1 MDILVLENDTS
12 VLSYLV
18 GLIQNWGHKTEKSE
32 SGYDAIKKVREKI
45 FDLVLLDTSL
55 NDITA
60 QELIVKLKELRPD
73 IKIVTMTESNGAE
86 LEKDI
91 RTLGI
96 IYYMSKPV
104 SKKVLKDILDH
115 TSAKK
120 SGKIADS

>member
-1 MDILVLENDTS
+1 MENDTS
-12 VLSYLV
+12 VLSYIV
-18 GLIQNWGHKTEKSE
+18 GLIQQWGHKTESSE
-32 SGYDAIKKVREKI
+32 SGNEAIRKVQKKI

-73 IKIVTMTESNGAE
+73 IKIVTMTESNGGE
-86 LEKDI
+86 LEKEI

-115 TSAKK
+115 ISNKK
-120 SGKIADS
+120 TGMLE

>member
-12 VLSYLV
+12 VLSYIV

-32 SGYDAIKKVREKI
+32 SGYDAIKKVQEKI
-45 FDLVLLDTSL
+45 FDLVLVDTSL
-55 NDITA
+55 HDITA

-86 LEKDI
+86 LEKQI

-115 TSAKK
+115 ISNKK
-120 SGKIADS
+120 TVMLEDS

>member
-12 VLSYLV
+12 ALSYIV

-32 SGYDAIKKVREKI
+32 SGYDAIKKVQEKV
-45 FDLVLLDTSL
+45 FDLVLVDTSL

-60 QELIVKLKELRPD
+60 QELIVKLKEVRPD
-73 IKIVTMTESNGAE
+73 IKIVTMTESNGGE
-86 LEKDI
+86 LEKEI

-104 SKKVLKDILDH
+104 NKKVLKDILDH
-115 TSAKK
+115 ISNKK
-120 SGKIADS
+120 AVTVEDS

>member
-1 MDILVLENDTS
+1 MEVLVLENDAS
-12 VLSYLV
+12 VLSYIV
-18 GLIQNWGHKTEKSE
+18 GLIQQWGHKTERSE
-32 SGYDAIKKVREKI
+32 SGHEAIKKVQEKI

-73 IKIVTMTESNGAE
+73 IKIVTMTESDGGE
-86 LEKDI
+86 LEKEI

-115 TSAKK
+115 ISNKK
-120 SGKIADS
+120 AGMFEDN

>member
-32 SGYDAIKKVREKI
+32 SGYDAIKKVQEKV
-45 FDLVLLDTSL
+45 FDLVLVDTSL

-60 QELIVKLKELRPD
+60 QELIVKLKEVRPD
-73 IKIVTMTESNGAE
+73 IKIVTMTESNGGE
-86 LEKDI
+86 LEKEI

-104 SKKVLKDILDH
+104 NKKVLKDILDH
-115 TSAKK
+115 ISNKK
-120 SGKIADS
+120 AVTVEDS

>member
-1 MDILVLENDTS
+1 LENDTS